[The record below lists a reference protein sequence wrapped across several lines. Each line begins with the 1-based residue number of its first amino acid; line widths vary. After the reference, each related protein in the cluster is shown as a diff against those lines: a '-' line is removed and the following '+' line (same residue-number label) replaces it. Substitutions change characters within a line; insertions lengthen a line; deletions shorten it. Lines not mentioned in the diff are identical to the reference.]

1 MASLRKRRA
10 DADADGDDGQRIA
23 RPRGARQ
30 AATGT
35 AANNGRAARRA
46 AEQATRR
53 SGVGASTDGTN
64 EGEANKGAGA
74 VCVAASA
81 CGAIPRFDEEAA
93 SGLPYCRPCL
103 SAGGA
108 DGSGSGAAGAATAVP
123 ASLAGA
129 SLTALGTESRQP
141 TNEDEIIPA
150 RAVGSPVSGAGSST
164 QGTRTAGAAPLPAGA
179 PSVSTLSGGGSPT
192 PGLPSSISA
201 PPPAGAPSVAVL
213 LYCFNFIMEPLRAV
227 VRQEVATSSLGG
239 SNFSAVAAEVV
250 NAAVP
255 AFAAAVPAVRAPEVA
270 WSRRSEEEIK
280 LATAKVFP
288 NKLIRKV
295 YADMLCLRVLALYD
309 LASACGDVLTPFFPP
324 QAKLES
330 SEPFVLAHF
339 NTMCVSVLQ
348 GLYKAMCTRPP
359 VPDILVGKGR
369 VRRSRLDAVDEAFL
383 TQLRTLFNDGRSA
396 ARALFYRFIGFF
408 FMHTSPK
415 VTIRL
420 VSPSAPVPDLQQA
433 EGSPFFEIETTL
445 VATRNGVVPDVIT
458 SPLPPSAAHG
468 PSGGSFI
475 SISSHV
481 NYTGA
486 LGGAETI
493 IRQVGTES
501 SFTTAD
507 GARYPHI
514 SGETLVKQQTCIFR
528 FSRRL
533 ARQIIKGKV
542 AVDAKAIFAIAM
554 CVRSMLSGRQ
564 IAWTAPDG
572 SDWTHADVVG
582 PCQWWLLVPKPTA
595 RLTVNRK
602 LQTLTKEELNALQM
616 GGNGAPAGLVNAL
629 LDGDDDD
636 EEEAAELDDDGGRE
650 SELELDG

>member
-1 MASLRKRRA
+1 
-10 DADADGDDGQRIA
+10 
-23 RPRGARQ
+23 
-30 AATGT
+30 
-35 AANNGRAARRA
+35 
-46 AEQATRR
+46 
-53 SGVGASTDGTN
+53 
-64 EGEANKGAGA
+64 
-74 VCVAASA
+74 
-81 CGAIPRFDEEAA
+81 
-93 SGLPYCRPCL
+93 
-103 SAGGA
+103 
-108 DGSGSGAAGAATAVP
+108 
-123 ASLAGA
+123 
-129 SLTALGTESRQP
+129 
-141 TNEDEIIPA
+141 
-150 RAVGSPVSGAGSST
+150 
-164 QGTRTAGAAPLPAGA
+164 
-179 PSVSTLSGGGSPT
+179 
-192 PGLPSSISA
+192 
-201 PPPAGAPSVAVL
+201 VAVL

-239 SNFSAVAAEVV
+239 SNFTAVAAEVV

-348 GLYKAMCTRPP
+348 GLYKAMCTRAP

-514 SGETLVKQQTCIFR
+514 SGETLVKQQTCIYR